1 MPAARRQP
9 GYVLQLEIKVWRNGS
24 QRCRQDESARG
35 RESPA
40 QANRR
45 GSGAQH
51 RRLENGRVGKILTP
65 AQKRRVVQ
73 AARDQ
78 FDISERQ
85 ACRYLRV
92 NRRMIRYVRIA
103 KNDAEL
109 RARLEELAAERR
121 RFGFRRLA
129 VLLRRDGL
137 LVNIKRVLRV
147 YREANLQV
155 RKRIR
160 RRVALGR
167 GNPAVAVATMN
178 ERWSLDFVHDS
189 LESGR
194 RIRTLNIVDDFTREC
209 LAIEVDTSLSGVRV
223 TRVLD
228 AIGSVRGYP
237 ETIVLYHGTETG
249 IAMACWARDRKVTK
263 ATFFEEFKEL
273 CLKCDVPL
281 DRWYRGERALRYA
294 RASDEFDLE
303 VMRALLD
310 ATNDEGRTVLTIAQR
325 NAAVGRIQR
334 ARRILE
340 HALGLSQAEID
351 LLNK

>member
-1 MPAARRQP
+1 
-9 GYVLQLEIKVWRNGS
+9 
-24 QRCRQDESARG
+24 
-35 RESPA
+35 
-40 QANRR
+40 
-45 GSGAQH
+45 
-51 RRLENGRVGKILTP
+51 
-65 AQKRRVVQ
+65 VQ

-92 NRRMIRYVRIA
+92 NRRMIRYVRIV

-109 RARLEELAAERR
+109 RARLEGLAAERR

-137 LVNIKRVLRV
+137 VVNIKRVLRV

-155 RKRIR
+155 RKRVR

-167 GNPAVAVATMN
+167 GNPAVAVSAMN

-223 TRVLD
+223 ARVLD
-228 AIGSVRGYP
+228 AIGTVRGYP
-237 ETIVLYHGTETG
+237 QTIVMDNGTELTG
-249 IAMACWARDRKVTK
+249 IAMACWARDRRVRLHFIDPGKPTQNAYIESFNGRFRDECLNENEFRSLAHARMIIEDWRRDYNEFRPHK
-263 ATFFEEFKEL
+263 SLGNRTPEEFVREL
-273 CLKCDVPL
+273 QTTTTFHL
-281 DRWYRGERALRYA
+281 
-294 RASDEFDLE
+294 S
-303 VMRALLD
+303 
-310 ATNDEGRTVLTIAQR
+310 
-325 NAAVGRIQR
+325 AA
-334 ARRILE
+334 
-340 HALGLSQAEID
+340 
-351 LLNK
+351 

>member
-1 MPAARRQP
+1 
-9 GYVLQLEIKVWRNGS
+9 
-24 QRCRQDESARG
+24 
-35 RESPA
+35 
-40 QANRR
+40 
-45 GSGAQH
+45 
-51 RRLENGRVGKILTP
+51 
-65 AQKRRVVQ
+65 VQ
-73 AARDQ
+73 AAQDQ

-103 KNDAEL
+103 KDDGPL

-137 LVNIKRVLRV
+137 VINIKRVLRV

-167 GNPAVAVATMN
+167 GNPAPAMTAMN

-189 LESGR
+189 LVSGR

-223 TRVLD
+223 ARVLD
-228 AIGSVRGYP
+228 AIGFARGFP
-237 ETIVLYHGTETG
+237 QTLVMDNGTELTG
-249 IAMACWARDRKVTK
+249 IAMACWARDRKVRLHFISPGKPTQNAYIESFNGRFRDECLNEHEFRSLAHARVIIEDWRRDYNELRPHK
-263 ATFFEEFKEL
+263 SLANRTPEEFVREL
-273 CLKCDVPL
+273 K
-281 DRWYRGERALRYA
+281 
-294 RASDEFDLE
+294 
-303 VMRALLD
+303 
-310 ATNDEGRTVLTIAQR
+310 TTLTFHPS
-325 NAAVGRIQR
+325 AA
-334 ARRILE
+334 
-340 HALGLSQAEID
+340 
-351 LLNK
+351 